1 LNPEKQ
7 GELIMADITDVT
19 KLRPDLKELS
29 DKELERRMAEFQMEV
44 DRRQAEKDLEAKAA
58 EAGIKNAVIENY
70 LNSLRE
76 MQTWGMLPAEV
87 VQFYTSTAGTFVP
100 HLRHKRIKA

>member
-1 LNPEKQ
+1 
-7 GELIMADITDVT
+7 MADITDVT

-44 DRRQAEKDLEAKAA
+44 DRRQAEKDREAKAA
-58 EAGIKNAVIENY
+58 EVGIKNAIIENY

-76 MQTWGMLPAEV
+76 MEAHKLLPAEV
-87 VQFYTSTAGTFVP
+87 VAAYTNAGGNFTP
-100 HLRHKRIKA
+100 HLKHKKIKA